1 MTKYVIHKKY
11 KPYKNLY
18 ILLKLL
24 QGLLLHLYTQI
35 FDYDDNII
43 ISFPF
48 SRNINQIGLV

>member
-24 QGLLLHLYTQI
+24 QGLILHLYTQI

-48 SRNINQIGLV
+48 SRNINQLGLV